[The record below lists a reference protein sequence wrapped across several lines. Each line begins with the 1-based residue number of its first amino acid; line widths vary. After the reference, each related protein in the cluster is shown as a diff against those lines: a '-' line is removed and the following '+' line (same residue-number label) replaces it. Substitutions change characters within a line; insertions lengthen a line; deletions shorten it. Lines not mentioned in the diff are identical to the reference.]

1 MKKQSTTL
9 SDGEKL
15 HLQTLLLNSLDQA
28 ILAVDL
34 KGRIVFWNAFAEGL
48 YGWTEEEVRNRNIE
62 RGFFSPSFDGNG

>member
-34 KGRIVFWNAFAEGL
+34 KGRIVFWNQFAEGL
-48 YGWTEEEVRNRNIE
+48 YGWTEAEVRNRDIDE
-62 RGFFSPSFDGNG
+62 VFQSLF